1 MKRPVFN
8 NKSKFRPFLLL
19 AVIFFIFLNL
29 LITPN
34 IAHAASK
41 RNKKN
46 NVNNNINKNIS
57 DDINATYD
65 KDLRREIEIGRKA
78 LAQIEEN
85 WPLTSDP
92 AAIARLT
99 MILNR
104 LEPHMMRRIPYEIRL
119 IKTNVKNAFCLPGG
133 FIFFTTGIL
142 DLLKT
147 DSELAAVMAHEMI
160 HADRKHSLRMAAESN
175 KITLGALAVM
185 LLSRGAAAPM
195 ILAQVAQIAIMNSYT
210 IELETEADSLGLDAL
225 IASGYPPGGMVT
237 LMEKFLNEEMKEP
250 IRDYGIYM
258 NHPESPKRLQSAL
271 NKLNQ
276 LGVPVNRKYP
286 LGLLRTSIKREG
298 DKLQLLIDNNIAL
311 TGKNTPEN
319 LKILNNIKQNLD
331 KYLQLELAPY
341 EIHIANDA
349 LYIRNYK
356 ITGSEIK
363 IKNNENKSSAVNEAD
378 DLESINDIENFRQN
392 LLKILD
398 NARRK
403 HPAKY
408 FK

>member
-1 MKRPVFN
+1 MKRLFN
-8 NKSKFRPFLLL
+8 YQFKPLFMLL
-19 AVIFFIFLNL
+19 IFLFL
-29 LITPN
+29 FLFTVQKST
-34 IAHAASK
+34 A
-41 RNKKN
+41 
-46 NVNNNINKNIS
+46 S
-57 DDINATYD
+57 DDVAYD
-65 KDLRREIEIGRKA
+65 KDLKREISIGRRA
-78 LAQIEEN
+78 LAQIEAQ

-92 AAIARLT
+92 AVTARLT

-104 LEPHMMRRIPYEIRL
+104 LEPHMERRIPYEIRL
-119 IKTNVKNAFCLPGG
+119 VNTKVKNAFCLPGG

-147 DSELAAVMAHEMI
+147 DAEIAAVMAHEMI

-185 LLSRGAAAPM
+185 LLSQGAAAPI

-210 IELETEADSLGLDAL
+210 IELETEADSLGLEAL
-225 IASGYPPGGMVT
+225 IASGYPSSGMVT

-258 NHPESPKRLQSAL
+258 NHPDSPKRLNSALSKL
-271 NKLNQ
+271 NKL
-276 LGVPVNRKYP
+276 GIPVQRKYP
-286 LGLLRTSIKREG
+286 LGLLRTAIHRE
-298 DKLQLLIDNNIAL
+298 DNNLVLLIDGDAAWRIKDTRDSSNNA
-311 TGKNTPEN
+311 N
-319 LKILNNIKQNLD
+319 LKIMQDVKQKLD

-341 EIHIANDA
+341 EIHMANNA
-349 LYIRNYK
+349 LYIKNYK
-356 ITGSEIK
+356 ITGVVDG
-363 IKNNENKSSAVNEAD
+363 NNNLD
-378 DLESINDIENFRQN
+378 DFRKN